1 MMSDMFRILARAS
14 AWLLAAIATV
24 AVVWAFLW
32 VLLRPLRSSSSDQP
46 DPAATAQVNGD
57 VVELVV
63 MHWSGEGGQEEDA
76 IAEELLADF
85 EAQFPDT
92 KVRRINPGD
101 AFSYYTKLQTM
112 ASAGTPPDVFYVGS
126 ERVAA
131 LVEAGQLSP
140 VDTAEDLTDFY
151 PAVLDAFRY
160 DGEQTGRGQ
169 LWGIPKDFTTI
180 GFYLNLDLWRRAG
193 LERPAN
199 DWTWREFVDAA
210 RKIAALDPGDGQPIH
225 GSEFVTW
232 PMMVRL
238 YLRSH
243 GVDVVSEDF
252 QTLRLREPAV
262 MAALDKLRGWRHDE
276 ERTLTS
282 GKSKVATGASVFLT
296 GRVGMAGPF
305 GRWVVPSYRKITEF
319 DWDFVPLPRAYHQ
332 PQSNGVATVAWAVS
346 PYSKHKDRA
355 WALARH
361 LTGKRSQELAAPLGL
376 AVPARKSVAESSA
389 FINPNLAPANDRAY
403 LEAAENAT
411 AVAWPSNPKFEDLVR
426 TRLERSLKTGDA
438 TLEESI
444 AELEQGWKME
454 LESPLANVELPPMP
468 WATMISIVM
477 VVVGLGL
484 GLGGLMWWK
493 RRPGSLEFREELGGY
508 LLIAPWL
515 LGFLLFLAFP
525 ILLSFALSLSSWN
538 GMSTLDHA
546 KWAGLANYSQLLG
559 HDQRFFVSLKVTAYY
574 ALLAVPLGQAFA
586 LFAALLMNLKLPGIG
601 FFRGAWYLPS
611 VLAGVGVAVL
621 WRWVFDGDSGLLNAL
636 LMWLS
641 GGIDWILT
649 SLGMPAAG
657 LAPPEW
663 FGKDAGR
670 WGAPAFALMN
680 MWAVGGSMMIY
691 LAGLKGIP
699 QDLYEAAEIDGAS
712 AWQRFRS
719 VTLPMLSPV
728 IFFNFIMA
736 IIGSF
741 QVFTQAFVMTGGEPG
756 DLTRFYVLYLYNQAF
771 DFYEMGYASA
781 MAWLLLVLILALT
794 LFVMRGSKR
803 FVYYEALQS

>member
-1 MMSDMFRILARAS
+1 MFRQTARVS
-14 AWLLAAIATV
+14 AWLLAALAAV
-24 AVVWAFLW
+24 AVIWAFAW
-32 VLLRPLRSSSSDQP
+32 VLLRPLRIENRDA
-46 DPAATAQVNGD
+46 AATARISQDQNLAD

-85 EAQFPDT
+85 EAANPGT
-92 KVRRINPGD
+92 RVRRINPGD

-140 VDTAEDLTDFY
+140 VDAAEPLADFY

-160 DGEQTGRGQ
+160 DGTQTGRGQ

-193 LERPAN
+193 LERPDN
-199 DWTWREFVDAA
+199 NWTWQEFVASA
-210 RKIAALDPGDGQPIH
+210 RKIAQLESDDGQPVF
-225 GSEFVTW
+225 GAEFVTW

-243 GVDVVSEDF
+243 GVDLVSDDF
-252 QTLRLREPAV
+252 QTLKLREPAV
-262 MAALDKLRGWRHDE
+262 FNALDKLRSWRHDE

-305 GRWVVPSYRKITEF
+305 GRWVVPSYRKIDGF
-319 DWDFVPLPRAYHQ
+319 DWDFIPLPHLAGE
-332 PQSNGVATVAWAVS
+332 PQTNGVATVAWAVS
-346 PYSKHKDRA
+346 PFSKHQEKA

-361 LTGKRSQELAAPLGL
+361 LTGQRSQELAAPLGL
-376 AVPARKSVAESSA
+376 AVPARKSVAESNS
-389 FINPNLAPANDRAY
+389 FINPDVAPLSDQAY
-403 LEAAENAT
+403 LDAALNAS
-411 AVAWPSNPKFEDLVR
+411 AVAWPANPKFEDLVR
-426 TRLERSLKTGDA
+426 TRLERALKTGDA
-438 TLEESI
+438 TLDESI
-444 AELEQGWKME
+444 AQLEQGWQME
-454 LESPLANVELPPMP
+454 LDSPLANADLKPMP
-468 WATMISIVM
+468 WSLLLTILGF
-477 VVVGLGL
+477 VVSLGAII
-484 GLGGLMWWK
+484 GGLVWW
-493 RRPGSLEFREELGGY
+493 RGRPGRLELREEMGGY

-515 LGFLLFLAFP
+515 FGFLLFLAFP
-525 ILLSFALSLSSWN
+525 ILLSFALSLSTWN

-546 KWAGLANYSQLLG
+546 KWAGLANYSQLIG

-574 ALLAVPLGQAFA
+574 AILAVPLGQAFA

-601 FFRGAWYLPS
+601 FFRGSWYLPS

-621 WRWVFDGDSGLLNAL
+621 WRWVFDGDNGLLNAL

-641 GGIDWILT
+641 GGIDSMLT
-649 SLGMPAAG
+649 TIG
-657 LAPPEW
+657 LPEMGLTPPEW

-680 MWAVGGSMMIY
+680 LWAVGGSMMIY

-712 AWQRFRS
+712 AWRRFRS

-781 MAWLLLVLILALT
+781 MAWLLLILILGLT
-794 LFVMRGSKR
+794 LVVMRGSRR
-803 FVYYEALQS
+803 FIYYEALQS